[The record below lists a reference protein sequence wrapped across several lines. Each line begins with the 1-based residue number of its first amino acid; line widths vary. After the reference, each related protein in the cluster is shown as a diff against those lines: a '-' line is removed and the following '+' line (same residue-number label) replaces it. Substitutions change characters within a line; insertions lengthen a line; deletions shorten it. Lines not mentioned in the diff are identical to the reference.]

1 MCFKRGNSAFQLG
14 NLAGYLLCRVKLLLG
29 GNELGVGFVCYELF
43 FGVLGIAGVVFV
55 KALLVFPLAFYEL
68 FPGVSKLVL
77 RLAELGEGF
86 LQLLFAVPVFLPAL
100 VQLSAGILQLLFRF
114 GELFVRFFF
123 PVVQFILSVVD
134 LFQGFVYYVVVAEL
148 CPPVAEVLKGIYN
161 IVNIVVVFV
170 CERGELF
177 RALHLSV
184 GNGVVIQV
192 KCTFG
197 KIYIR
202 SYIAGA
208 DRSGATFHADVVRA
222 DGGAYYGEIL
232 VCEAVLVVV
241 AGVYGYA
248 VSHRNLHSF
257 QQVFVYNTLV
267 RAFRHSAGGDC
278 EQIHAVCY
286 GIRLCNKVA
295 GPCVDAVRAYSPLY
309 VVLRPQGF
317 NVVFGQ
323 AEGGE
328 HLYIH
333 ELLLIQIFV
342 AGVFHIRRCGL
353 ETGEKRY
360 GESYE
365 YGYGKKTVF
374 AVFYFPYEIF
384 S

>member
-1 MCFKRGNSAFQLG
+1 MMKYEAGFIGAGNMGGALALAAMKKVGGDKVAVACSSEESTAAKAAKLG
-14 NLAGYLLCRVKLLLG
+14 CAAAHAEDVIADSRYVF
-29 GNELGVGFVCYELF
+29 LGVKPQMLRAVVQSLEKPLHEAETVFVSM
-43 FGVLGIAGVVFV
+43 IAGVS
-55 KALLVFPLAFYEL
+55 LDTLA
-68 FPGVSKLVL
+68 
-77 RLAELGEGF
+77 
-86 LQLLFAVPVFLPAL
+86 QLL
-100 VQLSAGILQLLFRF
+100 
-114 GELFVRFFF
+114 
-123 PVVQFILSVVD
+123 
-134 LFQGFVYYVVVAEL
+134 
-148 CPPVAEVLKGIYN
+148 
-161 IVNIVVVFV
+161 
-170 CERGELF
+170 
-177 RALHLSV
+177 
-184 GNGVVIQV
+184 
-192 KCTFG
+192 
-197 KIYIR
+197 
-202 SYIAGA
+202 GA
-208 DRSGATFHADVVRA
+208 DRKIIRIMPNTACAVGQGVLLVCANANVTAQELAGFEEMMEHSGVVDRIDEKLIDA
-222 DGGAYYGEIL
+222 ASAVSGCGPAYYGEIL

-248 VSHRNLHSF
+248 VSHRNFHFF

-267 RAFRHSAGGDC
+267 GAFRHSAGGDC

-323 AEGGE
+323 TEGGE

-333 ELLLIQIFV
+333 ELLLIQIFI